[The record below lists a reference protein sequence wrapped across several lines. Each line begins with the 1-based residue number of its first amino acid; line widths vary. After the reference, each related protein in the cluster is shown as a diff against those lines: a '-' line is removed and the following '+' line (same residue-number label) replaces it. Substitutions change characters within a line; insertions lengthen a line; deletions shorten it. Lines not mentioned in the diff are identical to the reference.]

1 LGSSAEVAWTKSWGT
16 DTLYAL
22 EQTGGGCYGD
32 TLMLVVNISPASG
45 EEEINQLALEV
56 FPNPVSTYLQ
66 LNFGSNQLHYE
77 IYDMLG
83 MSVMKDSLDGQESI
97 QVSQLSQ
104 GTYIIK
110 VSDNSGNAAF
120 SKFLKIN

>member
-45 EEEINQLALEV
+45 EDELANDELNV
-56 FPNPVSTYLQ
+56 FPNPAHQQLMINLGKGLSANILLFDIKGSLLLETSINGAQAIDVSSLEEGMYL
-66 LNFGSNQLHYE
+66 L
-77 IYDMLG
+77 
-83 MSVMKDSLDGQESI
+83 SVETEQKIFTQKI
-97 QVSQLSQ
+97 F
-104 GTYIIK
+104 IK
-110 VSDNSGNAAF
+110 H
-120 SKFLKIN
+120 